1 MQNSCKGFGDPSGDF
16 FITKYLPSVSFNK
29 VQQAI
34 GMEGLRQK
42 KTVYLEA
49 LENLFQELTSAR
61 SMSSGGRKFLLL
73 GLLYDVH
80 RVHQF
85 FLQIE
90 SNLSESIAVHNLLQ
104 YDADVDYG
112 QWSVRLD
119 IKFDVNPFYLPE
131 EEEEDANA
139 DSVKDT
145 LWHVFDTFSRDE
157 LKGISCDRTGNVQA
171 LMNLLTN
178 DLSAD
183 QLALV
188 LNESVAALRESLIK
202 IHTCIGRHRMT
213 LDQGEELYRYE
224 RELFAKECG
233 SSVIE
238 EFEDW
243 KVNSCDENEEVIR
256 RNLKG
261 KYCTEMLAFFMSGF
275 LAPRISSQAETD
287 TTEFDDEY
295 EGLRFYNPPQGMDV
309 KAHYSALR
317 EIFDYKDGIVVPK
330 AGHIGK
336 YFFKHRK
343 EVTLEHRAA
352 LFRFV
357 RMIWLIEEERKP
369 KPQMAIKEKEEK
381 KIVATTSIN
390 LFHTIIQHE
399 EPEKLIKR
407 LHQLIDGRK
416 GADVGCV
423 LLKCFQDG
431 HLTRKPKQ
439 KEFESEFTL
448 IGGWKAIHNY
458 MNENDENALDRA
470 NKIIVF

>member
-1 MQNSCKGFGDPSGDF
+1 
-16 FITKYLPSVSFNK
+16 
-29 VQQAI
+29 
-34 GMEGLRQK
+34 MEGLKQK
-42 KTVYLEA
+42 KTIYLEA

-131 EEEEDANA
+131 EEEEDANV

-202 IHTCIGRHRMT
+202 IHTCISRHRMT
-213 LDQGEELYRYE
+213 LEQGEELYRYE

-287 TTEFDDEY
+287 MTEFDDEY
-295 EGLRFYNPPQGMDV
+295 EGLKFYNLPQDMDG
-309 KAHYSALR
+309 KAYYSALR

-343 EVTLEHRAA
+343 EVTIAHRAA

-357 RMIWLIEEERKP
+357 RMIWLIEEEKKP
-369 KPQMAIKEKEEK
+369 
-381 KIVATTSIN
+381 
-390 LFHTIIQHE
+390 
-399 EPEKLIKR
+399 
-407 LHQLIDGRK
+407 
-416 GADVGCV
+416 
-423 LLKCFQDG
+423 
-431 HLTRKPKQ
+431 KPKQ
-439 KEFESEFTL
+439 KELNYEGVKVVMINTHFPKCESLLCEGYDKEWLSNYMTVLMESELRDDIAMGWSVKNKRDTIICSIIGALIDSGVFKGGYSKIAKLIDEGNQRTL
-448 IGGWKAIHNY
+448 SKY
-458 MNENDENALDRA
+458 MGQAKKQKLGDWTKEYIERQS
-470 NKIIVF
+470 

>member
-1 MQNSCKGFGDPSGDF
+1 M
-16 FITKYLPSVSFNK
+16 
-29 VQQAI
+29 
-34 GMEGLRQK
+34 RQK

-202 IHTCIGRHRMT
+202 IHTCISRHRMT
-213 LDQGEELYRYE
+213 LEQGEELYRYE

-287 TTEFDDEY
+287 MSEFDSEY

-317 EIFDYKDGIVVPK
+317 EIFEYKDGVVMPK

-343 EVTLEHRAA
+343 EVTLEHRVA

-357 RMIWLIEEERKP
+357 RMIWLIEEEKKP
-369 KPQMAIKEKEEK
+369 KVKVTEMNYEGIKVAMARTYFPKCSAVLNEEYNTKWLEDYMSALMESKHKDVIAAEWANKSTRRQIYCAIIGTLKDKGVFTSSYAALARMIYDGSEDDENK
-381 KIVATTSIN
+381 K
-390 LFHTIIQHE
+390 TIIRTL
-399 EPEKLIKR
+399 EKYI
-407 LHQLIDGRK
+407 GN
-416 GADVGCV
+416 G
-423 LLKCFQDG
+423 
-431 HLTRKPKQ
+431 
-439 KEFESEFTL
+439 KEHV
-448 IGGWKAIHNY
+448 IGKWTATYKN
-458 MNENDENALDRA
+458 
-470 NKIIVF
+470 

>member
-1 MQNSCKGFGDPSGDF
+1 
-16 FITKYLPSVSFNK
+16 
-29 VQQAI
+29 
-34 GMEGLRQK
+34 MEGLKQK
-42 KTVYLEA
+42 KTIYLEA

-61 SMSSGGRKFLLL
+61 SMSSGGRKILLL

-131 EEEEDANA
+131 EEEEDANV

-183 QLALV
+183 QLTLV

-224 RELFAKECG
+224 RELFAKECE

-287 TTEFDDEY
+287 MTEFDDEY
-295 EGLRFYNPPQGMDV
+295 EGLKFYNLPQDMDG

-336 YFFKHRK
+336 YFFN
-343 EVTLEHRAA
+343 
-352 LFRFV
+352 
-357 RMIWLIEEERKP
+357 I
-369 KPQMAIKEKEEK
+369 
-381 KIVATTSIN
+381 
-390 LFHTIIQHE
+390 
-399 EPEKLIKR
+399 
-407 LHQLIDGRK
+407 
-416 GADVGCV
+416 
-423 LLKCFQDG
+423 
-431 HLTRKPKQ
+431 
-439 KEFESEFTL
+439 
-448 IGGWKAIHNY
+448 
-458 MNENDENALDRA
+458 
-470 NKIIVF
+470 